1 MTGDTFKRF
10 LNDDLKVKGVL
21 IVTIFI
27 DRQQTGTNVPRVNR
41 SHGSTTP
48 FVSLL
53 CYSWM

>member
-21 IVTIFI
+21 II